1 MRMHNYMEEV
11 VQDELELLLA
21 DKDDLCTCQKCRYDI
36 MVWALN
42 RLPPQYVITDR
53 GRLYT
58 RLSEQEA
65 QFKADVVKVLTKAI
79 QHVARNPQHDNGA

>member
-11 VQDELELLLA
+11 VQDELEMLLA
-21 DKDDLCTCQKCRYDI
+21 EKDDICKCQKCRYDM

-42 RLPPQYVITDR
+42 RLPSQYVVTDR

-58 RLSEQEA
+58 RLSEQET
-65 QFKADVVKVLTKAI
+65 QFKADVVRVLAKAML
-79 QHVARNPQHDNGA
+79 HVAKNPQHDNGQ

>member
-11 VQDELELLLA
+11 VADELEVVLR
-21 DKDDLCTCQKCRYDI
+21 DEKSSVCDCQKCKYDI

-58 RLSEQEA
+58 KLNEQET
-65 QFKADVVKVLTKAI
+65 QFKADVIKVLAKAV
-79 QHVARNPQHDNGA
+79 QHVSNNPQH

>member
-11 VQDELELLLA
+11 VQDELEMLLSE
-21 DKDDLCTCQKCRYDI
+21 KDDICKCQKCRYDM

-42 RLPPQYVITDR
+42 RLPSQYVVTDR

-58 RLSEQEA
+58 KLNEQET
-65 QFKADVVKVLTKAI
+65 QFKADVVRVLAKAML
-79 QHVARNPQHDNGA
+79 HVAKNPQHDNS